1 MPPPG
6 PAVTH
11 VYRPLEYAWEP
22 HSRFV
27 RAFCRGPKRVLF
39 VGMNPGPFGMAQ
51 TGVPFGEVRAVR
63 DWLQVQGGVQR
74 PHPEHPKR
82 PVLGWSCPR
91 SEVSGARF
99 WGLIRRLCPQPQR
112 FFTHCFVH
120 NHCPLLFLSA
130 SGRNVPPSDLPPQHR
145 APLLELCDQ
154 ALVEAVRVLSA
165 RLVLA
170 LGRFTEHRVRRALAA
185 AGLNGGDGDGVRV
198 EGLPHPSP
206 RNPRAN
212 REWEQMVLSRLREL
226 GVLEVLG
233 VRGEEGEEGDGG
245 RGQSAGTG
253 GSGLEEALGHGGGSG
268 KQ

>member
-1 MPPPG
+1 
-6 PAVTH
+6 
-11 VYRPLEYAWEP
+11 
-22 HSRFV
+22 
-27 RAFCRGPKRVLF
+27 
-39 VGMNPGPFGMAQ
+39 
-51 TGVPFGEVRAVR
+51 VPFGEVRAVR
-63 DWLQVQGGVQR
+63 DWLQVRGGVQR

-82 PVLGWSCPR
+82 PVLGLSCTR

-145 APLLELCDQ
+145 APLLELCDR
-154 ALVEAVRVLSA
+154 ALVAAVRVLSA

-170 LGRFTEHRVRRALAA
+170 LGRFTEHRARRALAA
-185 AGLNGGDGDGVRV
+185 AGLAGNGDGDGVRV

-212 REWEQMVLSRLREL
+212 REWEGMVLSRLREL
-226 GVLEVLG
+226 GVLEVL
-233 VRGEEGEEGDGG
+233 
-245 RGQSAGTG
+245 
-253 GSGLEEALGHGGGSG
+253 
-268 KQ
+268 